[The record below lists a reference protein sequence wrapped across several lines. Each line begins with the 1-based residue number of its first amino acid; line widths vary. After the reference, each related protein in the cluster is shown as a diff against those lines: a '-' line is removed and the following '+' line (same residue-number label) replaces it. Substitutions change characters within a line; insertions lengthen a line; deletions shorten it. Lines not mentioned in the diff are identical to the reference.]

1 MPFSLHDH
9 RPVNGLRGEIMARP
23 QETYKKR
30 AKEQKRREKQE
41 KKLQRRLDRKEMVP
55 EDVVSGSQVD
65 YAVEPE
71 ERP

>member
-1 MPFSLHDH
+1 
-9 RPVNGLRGEIMARP
+9 MARP